1 MNILVLLAKSFQFL
15 IKVLNGRVD
24 LYASIKDIDRIQNK
38 EKLLYLSTFFMFYSD
53 INVSNSP
60 ILVPDANL

>member
-1 MNILVLLAKSFQFL
+1 M
-15 IKVLNGRVD
+15 D
-24 LYASIKDIDRIQNK
+24 LYAAIKDIARIQNK
-38 EKLLYLSTFFMFYSD
+38 EKRLYLSTFFMFYSD

>member
-1 MNILVLLAKSFQFL
+1 MNILVLLAKIFQFL
-15 IKVLNGRVD
+15 IKVLNGSVD
-24 LYASIKDIDRIQNK
+24 LYAAIKDIARIQNK
-38 EKLLYLSTFFMFYSD
+38 EKRLYLSTFFMFYSD

>member
-24 LYASIKDIDRIQNK
+24 LYASIKDIARIQNK